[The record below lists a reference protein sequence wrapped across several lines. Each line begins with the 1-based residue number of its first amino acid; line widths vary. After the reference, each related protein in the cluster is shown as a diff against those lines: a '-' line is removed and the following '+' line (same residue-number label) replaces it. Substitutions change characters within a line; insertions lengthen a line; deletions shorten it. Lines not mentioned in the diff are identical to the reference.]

1 MQVGYTVGMAKTP
14 KAEPGV
20 NIPVRVK
27 PVGLA
32 AVQRVADRD
41 GLSRSE
47 ALRRLLKWATEG
59 SPMPKGWH

>member
-1 MQVGYTVGMAKTP
+1 MQGGYTVGMTTTP
-14 KAEPGV
+14 KKEARV
-20 NIPVRVK
+20 NIPVRVG

-32 AVQRVADRD
+32 AVQKVADRD

-47 ALRRLLKWATEG
+47 ALRRLLKWATVG